1 MQPPPFLP
9 DFVPVESPLK
19 GAHPVARQSRF
30 HGCPGMAC
38 SAAFGTVACQPFR
51 AMRAARRAMDN

>member
-1 MQPPPFLP
+1 MNPPPFLP
-9 DFVPVESPLK
+9 DFVPVESPLE

-38 SAAFGTVACQPFR
+38 SAVFAVAACQPVH
-51 AMRAARRAMDN
+51 AMRVARSAMES